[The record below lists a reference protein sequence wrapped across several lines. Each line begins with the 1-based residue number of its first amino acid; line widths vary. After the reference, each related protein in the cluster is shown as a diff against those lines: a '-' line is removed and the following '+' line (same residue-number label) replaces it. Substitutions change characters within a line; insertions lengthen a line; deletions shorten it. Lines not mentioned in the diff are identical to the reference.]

1 MIFIPTWTSNF
12 LLLGVC
18 WLSGYQLVQLQR
30 ANPILTIQF
39 GMVVFGLL
47 MVLIITLYNKHN
59 PWLSL
64 VFFLIAITCLLVML
78 RQHRML
84 PPKKPLQ

>member
-18 WLSGYQLVQLQR
+18 WLSGYQLVQLRR
-30 ANPILTIQF
+30 ANPIPTIQF
-39 GMVVFGLL
+39 GMIVFCLLVVT
-47 MVLIITLYNKHN
+47 IITLKNKHN

-64 VFFLIAITCLLVML
+64 VFFLIGVTCLLVML

-84 PPKKPLQ
+84 PPRRRLE

>member
-1 MIFIPTWTSNF
+1 
-12 LLLGVC
+12 
-18 WLSGYQLVQLQR
+18 
-30 ANPILTIQF
+30 
-39 GMVVFGLL
+39 MVVFGLL